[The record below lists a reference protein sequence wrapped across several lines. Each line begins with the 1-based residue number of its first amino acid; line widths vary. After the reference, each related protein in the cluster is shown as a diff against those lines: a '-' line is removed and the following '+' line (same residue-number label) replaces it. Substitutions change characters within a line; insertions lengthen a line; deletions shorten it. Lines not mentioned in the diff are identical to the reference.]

1 MTAPVTLNGRRYRYR
16 REDGPG
22 LVDAALQYLEGLCV
36 REGPEPFTSPAMAEA
51 YLRLKLTTR
60 KREVFAIMFL
70 DTKHRLIE
78 YREMFKGTI
87 DGASVHPR
95 EVARV
100 ALELNAATLIVGHN
114 HPSGDPTPSLADETI
129 TQRLKDA
136 LRLIDV
142 SLLDHI
148 VVGAEGV
155 VSLAEAGKLRRLFG
169 REPSWQKVRG
179 ELIRLARRRMK
190 DE

>member
-1 MTAPVTLNGRRYRYR
+1 MTATVTLNGRRYRYR

-36 REGPEPFTSPAMAEA
+36 RETDPITDPTAARD
-51 YLRLKLTTR
+51 YLRLKLLPR
-60 KREVFAIMFL
+60 KREVFGVMFL
-70 DTKHRLIE
+70 DNRHRLIE

-87 DGASVHPR
+87 NSASVHPR

-100 ALELNAATLIVGHN
+100 ALELNAAALIVGHN
-114 HPSGDPTPSLADETI
+114 HPSGAPTPGLADETV
-129 TQRLKDA
+129 TQHLKDA

-142 SLLDHI
+142 RLLDHI

-155 VSLAEAGKLRRLFG
+155 VSFAEVGKLRRLFG